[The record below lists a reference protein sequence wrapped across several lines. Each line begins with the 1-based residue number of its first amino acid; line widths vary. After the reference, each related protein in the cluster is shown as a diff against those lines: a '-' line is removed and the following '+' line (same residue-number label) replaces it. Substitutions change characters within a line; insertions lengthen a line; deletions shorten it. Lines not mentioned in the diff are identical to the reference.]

1 MRDVVIVGAV
11 RTAIGR
17 FGGTLMELTAP
28 ELGGLVGAEALR
40 RAGLSGEDIDEV
52 IVSNA
57 RQAGVGPNPGRQVV
71 AKAGLPLSIPG
82 YTVNMACGSG
92 LKATEAAV
100 TAIWTEQAD
109 SVLVVGTE
117 AMSRIPYLLDRAR
130 WGYRM
135 GNAEVLDAM
144 HKDGFICAL
153 ANMHM
158 GLTAEN
164 LAEKYGISR
173 QQSDEYAVT
182 SQQKAGRAIR
192 EGRFSSQILPV
203 NIPQKKGDPIA
214 FATDEHARP
223 DTGVEALAKL
233 PPAFKKDGLVTA
245 GSASGVTDG
254 AAAVVV
260 MAEEKAR
267 ALGLKPLLRIKALTG
282 AGVDPHLMGIGP
294 VPATRKLL
302 DRTKMSLSDVDVIEV
317 NEAFAVQVLACEREL
332 QWDWEKVN
340 PNGGAIAL
348 GHPIGMTGVRLLVS
362 LAYELERQDKELGLA
377 TLCINGGMGMACL
390 VERVQ

>member
-1 MRDVVIVGAV
+1 MREVVIVSAV

-17 FGGTLMELTAP
+17 FGGSLMEFTAP
-28 ELGGLVGAEALR
+28 QLGGLVGAEAVR
-40 RAGLSGEDIDEV
+40 RAGVTGEDIDEV
-52 IVSNA
+52 IVANA

-71 AKAGLPLSIPG
+71 AQAGLPLSITG
-82 YTVNMACGSG
+82 QTVNMACGSG
-92 LKATEAAV
+92 LKATE
-100 TAIWTEQAD
+100 TATMAIQTGQAD
-109 SVLVVGTE
+109 AVLVVGTE

-135 GNAEVLDAM
+135 GNAELLDAM

-173 QQSDEYAVT
+173 RESDEYAAS
-182 SQQKAGRAIR
+182 SQRKAGRAIR
-192 EGRFSSQILPV
+192 EGRFASQILPV
-203 NIPQKKGDPIA
+203 AIPQKKGEPLS
-214 FATDEHARP
+214 FSTDEHPRP
-223 DTGVEALAKL
+223 DTAVEALAKL
-233 PPAFKKDGLVTA
+233 APAFKKDGQVTA

-254 AAAVVV
+254 AAAIIV

-267 ALGLKPLLRIKALTG
+267 AMGLRPLLRIKGLAG
-282 AGVDPHLMGIGP
+282 AGVDPHYMGIGP

-302 DRTKMSLSDVDVIEV
+302 ERLKMKLSDVDVIEI
-317 NEAFAVQVLACEREL
+317 NEAFAAQVLACEREL
-332 QWDWEKVN
+332 KWDWDRVN

-348 GHPIGMTGVRLLVS
+348 GHPIGMTGVRLLVA
-362 LAYELERQDKELGLA
+362 LAYELERQDKDLGLA
-377 TLCINGGMGMACL
+377 TLCINGGMGMSCL
-390 VERVQ
+390 VERT

>member
-1 MRDVVIVGAV
+1 MREVVIVSAV

-17 FGGTLMELTAP
+17 FGGSLMEFTAP
-28 ELGGLVGAEALR
+28 QLGGLVGAEAVR
-40 RAGLSGEDIDEV
+40 RAGITGGDIDEV
-52 IVSNA
+52 IVANA

-71 AKAGLPLSIPG
+71 AQAGLPLSITG
-82 YTVNMACGSG
+82 QTVNMACGSG
-92 LKATEAAV
+92 LKATE
-100 TAIWTEQAD
+100 TATMAIQTGQAD
-109 SVLVVGTE
+109 AVLVAGTE

-135 GNAEVLDAM
+135 GSAELLDAM

-173 QQSDEYAVT
+173 QESDEYAAS
-182 SQQKAGRAIR
+182 SQRKAGLAIR
-192 EGRFSSQILPV
+192 EGRFASQILPV
-203 NIPQKKGDPIA
+203 AIPQKKGEPLS
-214 FATDEHARP
+214 FATDEHPRP
-223 DTGVEALAKL
+223 DTTVEALARL
-233 PPAFKKDGLVTA
+233 APAFKKDGQVTA

-254 AAAVVV
+254 AAAIVV

-267 ALGLKPLLRIKALTG
+267 AMGLRPLLRIKGFAG
-282 AGVDPHLMGIGP
+282 AGVDPHYMGIGP
-294 VPATRKLL
+294 VPATQKLL
-302 DRTKMSLSDVDVIEV
+302 ERLKMKLSDVDVIEI
-317 NEAFAVQVLACEREL
+317 NEAFAAQVLACEREL
-332 QWDWEKVN
+332 KWDWDRVN

-348 GHPIGMTGVRLLVS
+348 GHPIGMTGVRLLVA
-362 LAYELERQDKELGLA
+362 LAYELERQDKHLGLA

-390 VERVQ
+390 VERA

>member
-1 MRDVVIVGAV
+1 MREVVIVSAV

-17 FGGTLMELTAP
+17 FGGSLMEFTAP
-28 ELGGLVGAEALR
+28 QLGGLVGAEAVR
-40 RAGLSGEDIDEV
+40 RAGVTGEDIDEV
-52 IVSNA
+52 IVANA

-71 AKAGLPLSIPG
+71 AQAGLPLSITG
-82 YTVNMACGSG
+82 QTVNMACGSG
-92 LKATEAAV
+92 LKATE
-100 TAIWTEQAD
+100 TATMAIQTGQAD
-109 SVLVVGTE
+109 AVLVVGTE

-135 GNAEVLDAM
+135 GNAELLDAM

-173 QQSDEYAVT
+173 RESDEYAAS
-182 SQQKAGRAIR
+182 SQRKAGRAIR
-192 EGRFSSQILPV
+192 EGRFASQILPV
-203 NIPQKKGDPIA
+203 AIPQKKGEPLS
-214 FATDEHARP
+214 FSTDEHPRP
-223 DTGVEALAKL
+223 DTAVEALAKL
-233 PPAFKKDGLVTA
+233 APAFKKDGQVTA

-254 AAAVVV
+254 AAAIVV

-267 ALGLKPLLRIKALTG
+267 AMGLRPLLRIKGLAG
-282 AGVDPHLMGIGP
+282 AGVDPHYMGIGP

-302 DRTKMSLSDVDVIEV
+302 ERLKMKLSDVDVIEI
-317 NEAFAVQVLACEREL
+317 NEAFAAQVLACEREL
-332 QWDWEKVN
+332 KWDWDRVN

-348 GHPIGMTGVRLLVS
+348 GHPIGMTGVRLLVA
-362 LAYELERQDKELGLA
+362 LAYELERQDKDLGLA
-377 TLCINGGMGMACL
+377 TLCINGGMGMSCL
-390 VERVQ
+390 VERT